1 MEAVRSWIM
10 LRLFRQEF
18 HEIYLAAWD
27 DAMKKKGK
35 IAPFGLFGGAV
46 FT

>member
-1 MEAVRSWIM
+1 M